1 MMPSLAGSV
10 YSITIALTLG
20 RSMADLS
27 FPESAQT
34 NLAELEKIP
43 DASIQNPHYL
53 EDLTI
58 RLKND
63 LVY

>member
-1 MMPSLAGSV
+1 
-10 YSITIALTLG
+10 
-20 RSMADLS
+20 MADLS